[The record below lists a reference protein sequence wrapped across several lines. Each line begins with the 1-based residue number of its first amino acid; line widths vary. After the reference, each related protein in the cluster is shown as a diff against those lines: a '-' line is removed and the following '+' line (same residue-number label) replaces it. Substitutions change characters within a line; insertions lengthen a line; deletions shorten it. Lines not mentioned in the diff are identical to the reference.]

1 RSRPRGITMSSRR
14 YLSGYQKRKLNEKR
28 SDEISKCQK
37 LTNYF
42 AMSSLSTP
50 TVGTSQANNIEA
62 SDSAQTVGA
71 LSSNIQP
78 TVDAF
83 DTDDDH
89 SGQHEST
96 VEQAET
102 EQKHET
108 GSKFSDFKEYS
119 DLKLAHNS

>member
-1 RSRPRGITMSSRR
+1 MSSRT
-14 YLSGYQKRKLNEKR
+14 YLSGYYKRKLKEKR

-37 LTNYF
+37 VTNYF

-50 TVGTSQANNIEA
+50 TNEKSQANTIEA

-71 LSSNIQP
+71 LSSTIQT
-78 TVDAF
+78 TVDTF
-83 DTDDDH
+83 DTDYDH

-96 VEQAET
+96 AEQAET

-119 DLKLAHNS
+119 DLE